1 MPIFDNL
8 GNSQENYTNQ
18 INFSTIP
25 LKENRHGKHKN
36 PNYHREYYQ
45 KNRDKFLAY
54 GQIYYGVK
62 KLLKPCLK
70 KAEKSSLKNGVKKI
84 SFLAQ
89 AGDIY
94 TNSLIDKK
102 VYECAW
108 GKARDRQ
115 DIRLA
120 TKGKRPQ
127 YPKGSY

>member
-62 KLLKPCLK
+62 KF
-70 KAEKSSLKNGVKKI
+70 

-102 VYECAW
+102 VYEVAW